1 LPAVVASPSR
11 VATVEMSAAKRP
23 RVGTTTSERRK
34 VSVIGSSAVHIG
46 NGLLSSIPAE
56 IVAKVKASRF
66 VIVSDANVWSLYG
79 KQLVDA
85 FLALGNFAMP
95 GTSPLVGSYGQ
106 SPQTAGVLTAGKKL
120 LITYQIPV
128 GEVSKSREVK
138 DAIEDFMLAHKC
150 NRDTCMFA
158 LGGGVTGDLVGY
170 VAATYMRGVPFVQ
183 IPTSTMAMIDS
194 SVGGKTAIN
203 VPAGKNLIGAFYQPI
218 DVYADLDLLKSLGKR
233 EIVEGICEAIKMGC
247 IHKPKL
253 FELLEAHPEEV
264 IALEPSLI
272 NEVIYQSVLGKAEV
286 VAADER
292 EAGVRATLNWGHTVG
307 HGIEALKSPAMMHG
321 ECVAIGCVV
330 EGELALRMGYDTL
343 TREKLER
350 VAKCFASYGLP
361 IHMPSGLDEETMFK
375 KIGMD
380 KKNVGNSI
388 RCTIV
393 TDIGVSIPDPQ
404 PCEAKLIAQIIAE
417 SAAAGAELPEWQPLE
432 GNHDKTSSGEAGGF
446 MGGH

>member
-1 LPAVVASPSR
+1 
-11 VATVEMSAAKRP
+11 MSSEAKRLRTGP
-23 RVGTTTSERRK
+23 ATSERRK
-34 VSVIGSSAVHIG
+34 ISVIGSSAVHIG
-46 NGLLSSIPAE
+46 NGLLSSIPGE
-56 IVAKVKASRF
+56 VVAKVKASRF
-66 VIVSDANVWSLYG
+66 VIVSDANVWALYG
-79 KQLVDA
+79 NALVDA
-85 FLALGNFAMP
+85 FLALGTFTMP
-95 GTSPLVGSYGQ
+95 GESRLVGSYGKDATTA
-106 SPQTAGVLTAGKKL
+106 PAGVLTEAGKKL
-120 LITYQIPV
+120 LITYQVPV
-128 GEVSKSREVK
+128 GEETKSREVK

-150 NRDTCMFA
+150 NRDTCMLA
-158 LGGGVTGDLVGY
+158 LGGGVTGDLVGF

-233 EIVEGICEAIKMGC
+233 EIAEGICEAVKMGC

-264 IALEPSLI
+264 MALEPALI

-286 VAADER
+286 VAADEK

-307 HGIEALKSPAMMHG
+307 HGIEAMKSPAMMHG

-330 EGELALRMGYDTL
+330 EGELALRMGHESL
-343 TREKLER
+343 TREKMER
-350 VAKCFASYGLP
+350 VARCFASYGLP
-361 IHMPSGLDEETMFK
+361 IHVPAGLNEETMFK

-404 PCEAKLIAQIIAE
+404 PCEWRLIAQVIAD
-417 SAAAGAELPEWQPLE
+417 SVNAGSQLPEWQPHE
-432 GNHDKTSSGEAGGF
+432 GNHDKTSSGHAGGF
-446 MGGH
+446 MGGR